1 MAELTSAQN
10 AFLGRWGH
18 KLPPEVRDRL
28 PVVQVPVT
36 VTNAHRTG
44 THEPPTSGT
53 IKIEENQ
60 TEEQRLEADYLAA
73 VKEADEFF
81 EEHDLVY
88 SGIDRGANSGH
99 LAEYEEMSE
108 KVDTLKRQLDAKKAN
123 NRPTGGT
130 RRHKKR
136 GRKANSYRRTTR
148 RHKKRGKKA
157 NSHRRKH

>member
-28 PVVQVPVT
+28 PVVQFPVT

-44 THEPPTSGT
+44 KHEPPTSGT

-60 TEEQRLEADYLAA
+60 TEEQRLEARYLAA
-73 VKEADEFF
+73 VKKAEEFF
-81 EEHDLVY
+81 DEHELYD
-88 SGIDRGANSGH
+88 SDIDRGPNSRH
-99 LAEYEEMSE
+99 LADYEEMIE
-108 KVDTLKRQLDAKKAN
+108 EADTLKRQLENIKAKN
-123 NRPTGGT
+123 HPTGGT

-136 GRKANSYRRTTR
+136 GKKANSYRRTTR